1 MSFIVKL
8 LTLRIIWRING
19 VALVFF
25 EVLRFLP
32 PVSSV
37 QYQLLIHLLVPGHAF
52 SSDLNGYRQ
61 EGVGWFDMT
70 IKNGKRWS
78 AAEAYLRPALKR

>member
-1 MSFIVKL
+1 M
-8 LTLRIIWRING
+8 
-19 VALVFF
+19 LV
-25 EVLRFLP
+25 L
-32 PVSSV
+32 
-37 QYQLLIHLLVPGHAF
+37 GHAF